1 MHPKYGSILCLRPNQ
16 RKHFPGGCKM
26 LISMEADM
34 DRRIFLGALSGLGA
48 LPSLAGAAP
57 EKKTRFYVLEQMFL
71 KNGSQLPRIHETIG
85 KTMLPLL
92 NAVHTGP
99 KIYLEALVAPQF
111 AAIYGFESLEDMWG
125 THVKLAA
132 SEEFRRK
139 SEEFESGPEPPFEH
153 QTNTLLLAADY
164 SPEIVP
170 APASAQPRIFELRTY
185 HSPTWR
191 QLRALHER
199 FAGPEIKI
207 FGRCGI
213 HPILYSSTIF
223 GANMPN
229 LTYLIPFDNLAAR
242 EKAWNAFGADPEW
255 LKVRNESIEKHGQ
268 ISSVIEIS
276 IHKAA
281 PYSPVR

>member
-1 MHPKYGSILCLRPNQ
+1 
-16 RKHFPGGCKM
+16 
-26 LISMEADM
+26 ME
-34 DRRIFLGALSGLGA
+34 RRVFLGALSGLGM

-99 KIYLEALVAPQF
+99 KIYLEALVAPHLPQF

-132 SEEFRRK
+132 NEEFRKK

-164 SPEIVP
+164 SPEIVA
-170 APASAQPRIFELRTY
+170 APASAPPRIFELRTY

-191 QLRALHER
+191 QLPRPARTLRRPGDQDLRPQRHSPDPLHLDGIRRERAE
-199 FAGPEIKI
+199 PDV
-207 FGRCGI
+207 
-213 HPILYSSTIF
+213 SDS
-223 GANMPN
+223 
-229 LTYLIPFDNLAAR
+229 
-242 EKAWNAFGADPEW
+242 
-255 LKVRNESIEKHGQ
+255 VR
-268 ISSVIEIS
+268 
-276 IHKAA
+276 
-281 PYSPVR
+281 

>member
-1 MHPKYGSILCLRPNQ
+1 
-16 RKHFPGGCKM
+16 
-26 LISMEADM
+26 M